1 MADLKA
7 LVEREMERA
16 GEPAFA
22 FEDLDGLRVRRHRTR
37 RITAAVVG
45 LGLVLIGSLVG
56 ASLYRSARVPA
67 TPPEEPRVDLGIF
80 APVAGRIVY
89 YTDSSLWA
97 VDPNAPS
104 PDSTLVRLDLGR
116 TADADRF
123 ASFTVPLGWSSDGTK
138 LLFLREDPTDDTFPY
153 DRHLYILH
161 ADGTETQVTP
171 EPVGD
176 AAISPDGSRVVLAA
190 DGGGLYVVDAEGGQ
204 PVRMADEGES
214 PTFSPDGTQIAYLGL
229 ERSARGVTM
238 GREHVWVANA
248 DGTDAR
254 EILVEEPALEKG
266 VFELEWSPVG
276 DRIAMENTLEGHVAI
291 STFAPDGSDFTEVIT
306 GGFKPYWSPD
316 GAQIAFRVPG
326 RDGLS
331 IAEADGSNVRTLD
344 FGTSGPWHPG
354 ATAAPDGE
362 DTPAAFLAAD
372 EVLWLDSSNGDD
384 LLAVGAVTGEARILV
399 EDIRAFRG
407 AMRSADGRWVA
418 YERWSGTSPS
428 LWVVG
433 PELEPRKVIDL
444 PDEGVLGAWAWSST
458 GARLAADWRSRLHV
472 IDPAT
477 GLVTDLASM
486 AGVDSP
492 PAWSP
497 DGTRIVLGVT
507 DGSIDVVD
515 VRTGERSVLAE
526 LPGDDLD
533 SIDALAWS
541 PDGSR
546 LAVFSDVEPG
556 TGRLF
561 VLNAD
566 GSDIRV
572 VAEEELV
579 IHLDWS
585 PDGSRIVFAADAVE
599 APRIDIWVAHA
610 DGTPASLVASPEYS
624 GYQGWGSPVWSPDG
638 SQIGYSVQPNQ
649 AFVIDA
655 DGAGDAVPIDD
666 LTYASWNGGSF
677 CWSCLW
683 WINHPVTYT
692 SPGGAS

>member
-1 MADLKA
+1 
-7 LVEREMERA
+7 
-16 GEPAFA
+16 
-22 FEDLDGLRVRRHRTR
+22 
-37 RITAAVVG
+37 
-45 LGLVLIGSLVG
+45 
-56 ASLYRSARVPA
+56 
-67 TPPEEPRVDLGIF
+67 
-80 APVAGRIVY
+80 
-89 YTDSSLWA
+89 
-97 VDPNAPS
+97 
-104 PDSTLVRLDLGR
+104 
-116 TADADRF
+116 
-123 ASFTVPLGWSSDGTK
+123 
-138 LLFLREDPTDDTFPY
+138 
-153 DRHLYILH
+153 
-161 ADGTETQVTP
+161 
-171 EPVGD
+171 
-176 AAISPDGSRVVLAA
+176 
-190 DGGGLYVVDAEGGQ
+190 
-204 PVRMADEGES
+204 
-214 PTFSPDGTQIAYLGL
+214 
-229 ERSARGVTM
+229 
-238 GREHVWVANA
+238 
-248 DGTDAR
+248 
-254 EILVEEPALEKG
+254 
-266 VFELEWSPVG
+266 
-276 DRIAMENTLEGHVAI
+276 
-291 STFAPDGSDFTEVIT
+291 VIT
-306 GGFKPYWSPD
+306 GGFNHSWSPD
-316 GAQIAFRVPG
+316 GSQIAYGLPG

-331 IAEADGSNVRTLD
+331 IADADGSSVRT
-344 FGTSGPWHPG
+344 FGFAAPGPWHPG
-354 ATAAPDGE
+354 TLETMPEGE
-362 DTPAAFLAAD
+362 DVPAAVLAAD

-384 LLAVGAVTGEARILV
+384 LLAVGAVTGEARVLV

-692 SPGGAS
+692 SPGSAS